1 MSNNIDQYAKVKLGG
16 GNEFMANG
24 PHRRRGMTAH
34 RDCNS
39 SQEGVAESVASGEWP
54 RSTTPPRR
62 GWQSLHWSGVV
73 KSYRI
78 VVEVISSSNVN
89 AGGARRSHN
98 LRGCVSVCL
107 VIRPHAYLY
116 LVFLSFWQL
125 NA

>member
-1 MSNNIDQYAKVKLGG
+1 MV
-16 GNEFMANG
+16 
-24 PHRRRGMTAH
+24 H
-34 RDCNS
+34 RDCHS
-39 SQEGVAESVASGEWP
+39 SQEGAAESVASDEWP

-73 KSYRI
+73 KSYLI

-89 AGGARRSHN
+89 VGGARRSHY

-116 LVFLSFWQL
+116 LFFLSFWQL
-125 NA
+125 NARVFIKKILCARNAYNNNLRMSV